1 MVGLEKSLS
10 APRHRSKTFLG
21 SLPGFCSDQGNE
33 TVRECRA
40 VARLWQSD
48 VALPRQV
55 PKLSGWQ
62 RFVEA
67 AGAITFKVEG
77 DESESGALGSL
88 DDGEARRLFE
98 HGGK

>member
-48 VALPRQV
+48 VAFPGTDAETIGV
-55 PKLSGWQ
+55 
-62 RFVEA
+62 A
-67 AGAITFKVEG
+67 AF
-77 DESESGALGSL
+77 
-88 DDGEARRLFE
+88 R
-98 HGGK
+98 